1 MNEYPGTNFHDL
13 NLDWLL
19 DQMKQ
24 LREEWAEFLEEWAE
38 FRSHYPVY
46 ETPEDITEPVE
57 VEIAPGDD

>member
-24 LREEWAEFLEEWAE
+24 LREEWDE
-38 FRSHYPVY
+38 FRSQYPPSAA
-46 ETPEDITEPVE
+46 EIPEDITEPVE
-57 VEIAPGDD
+57 VEITPNDEGEGS

>member
-24 LREEWAEFLEEWAE
+24 LREEWDE
-38 FRSHYPVY
+38 FRRLYPPYVA
-46 ETPEDITEPVE
+46 EIHEDITEPVE

>member
-24 LREEWAEFLEEWAE
+24 LREEWDE

-46 ETPEDITEPVE
+46 ETPEDITEPIE